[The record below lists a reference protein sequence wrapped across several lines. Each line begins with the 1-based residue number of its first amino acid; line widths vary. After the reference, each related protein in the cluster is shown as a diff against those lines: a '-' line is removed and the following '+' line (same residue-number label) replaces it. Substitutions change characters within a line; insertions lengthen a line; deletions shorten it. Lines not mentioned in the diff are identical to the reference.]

1 MQWAAAAGD
10 MHVHGGARH
19 RVAHLHP
26 AVVLRA
32 QDCLRVPAMSVCA
45 HVRAGITAHARVD
58 RRQRTTRGQA
68 CVWVPAADTC
78 GVSEGLCG
86 EVRVAPPSNEE
97 AHWKAI

>member
-32 QDCLRVPAMSVCA
+32 QDCLRVPAMSVRTRA
-45 HVRAGITAHARVD
+45 RRHHYARAGGPPSKNHARTGMRVGSGRGYVRCKRGA
-58 RRQRTTRGQA
+58 RRRG
-68 CVWVPAADTC
+68 PSGAADQ
-78 GVSEGLCG
+78 
-86 EVRVAPPSNEE
+86 
-97 AHWKAI
+97 